1 MDLPGLWQLNRHGN
15 DPTMWSFSG
24 TPRDP
29 LLIVVVLLLLISK
42 SSRSFSV
49 SHNPTIQQKCDSPQ
63 QLHFNMRLPLLYCWY
78 YVLLFVS
85 MGYYVECVKLCVRGL
100 LILSRADIRTFIM
113 DRHMYDK
120 IMRFQRHIGKNSRL
134 LGTWLVWMDVM
145 WAEW

>member
-29 LLIVVVLLLLISK
+29 LLIVVLLLLISE

-49 SHNPTIQQKCDSPQ
+49 SHNPTKV
-63 QLHFNMRLPLLYCWY
+63 RLTSTTPLQYEIAPL
-78 YVLLFVS
+78 VLLLLVLLLFVS